1 MVLEYTGRVKKKN
14 LDAPKEGAGD
24 IFALLSIWKTWYRDL
39 LLMKVKGPE
48 DLLINIDFS
57 RKLKNISKSFRID
70 SLINSFLVLD
80 QAQKDLI
87 RARNL
92 DLMMENTVL
101 SLKGLI
107 S

>member
-1 MVLEYTGRVKKKN
+1 
-14 LDAPKEGAGD
+14 
-24 IFALLSIWKTWYRDL
+24 
-39 LLMKVKGPE
+39 MKVNGPE

-57 RKLKNISKSFRID
+57 RKLKNISKSFGID